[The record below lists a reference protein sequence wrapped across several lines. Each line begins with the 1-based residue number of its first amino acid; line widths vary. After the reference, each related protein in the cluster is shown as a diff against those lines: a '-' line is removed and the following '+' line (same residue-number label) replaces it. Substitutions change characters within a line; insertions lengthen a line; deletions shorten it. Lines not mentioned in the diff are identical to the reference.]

1 MKNANHVAGGGNVQ
15 IESRKLDFSN
25 ASPKVGSKTNYTPAK
40 SDVKIVSEK
49 LAWNAKSKVGSMDNA
64 AHKPTGGNVQVVS
77 SEIAISRPSVT
88 QVTARPKLAATMLES
103 KGMKRRSMSQKS
115 SSSGSLLQSKQFPG
129 AIYPLSPDYIF
140 R

>member
-1 MKNANHVAGGGNVQ
+1 EYKAQSKVGSMKNANHVAGGGNVQ

-64 AHKPTGGNVQVVS
+64 AHKPTGGNVQLYQNS
-77 SEIAISRPSVT
+77 LTPIRPTNQLAMSENLGEA
-88 QVTARPKLAATMLES
+88 
-103 KGMKRRSMSQKS
+103 
-115 SSSGSLLQSKQFPG
+115 
-129 AIYPLSPDYIF
+129 
-140 R
+140 